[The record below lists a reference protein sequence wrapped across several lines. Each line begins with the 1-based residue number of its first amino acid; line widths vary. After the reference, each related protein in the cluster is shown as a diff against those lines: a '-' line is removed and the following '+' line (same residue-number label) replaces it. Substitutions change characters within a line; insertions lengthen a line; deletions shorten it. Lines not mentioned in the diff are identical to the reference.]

1 MFGTS
6 GGQESPTVSAGNELN
21 YLLTR
26 FTQKFYE
33 AIKGFQF
40 HFAREIVCGEES
52 RKSSLPHQITKISK
66 NVWSQDQF
74 KKYVTKTRSLR
85 DQDRDRQQKAQT
97 ETETL
102 KIGLETFITAL

>member
-1 MFGTS
+1 MSQLRYFREGARQLPHSLHPTFLTDRLFIHFVKMFGTS

-33 AIKGFQF
+33 AIKSFQF

-52 RKSSLPHQITKISK
+52 RKSS
-66 NVWSQDQF
+66 
-74 KKYVTKTRSLR
+74 
-85 DQDRDRQQKAQT
+85 
-97 ETETL
+97 
-102 KIGLETFITAL
+102 